1 MSSHLRGRPSQRCLF
16 GALVSLAL
24 LAPMVCGGALA
35 AKFKL
40 LYSFCQDGCVA
51 RAPSAG
57 FVRDGQGN
65 LFGASIYGG
74 ANNDGI
80 VFELEHIGKHRFKF
94 KLLHSFSGYDG
105 IDARGTLVIDAQGNL
120 YGTTLEGGSNN
131 AGVVYRL
138 SPNAGKGGRRWSE
151 KVLHN
156 FCSAADCKD
165 GANPPSGLTYV
176 GAAFGSVYD
185 GVSPLYGTTEAGG
198 KAGKGVVFEIRPKVT
213 GKVETVIHNMCRFAD
228 CADGGFPEGSVV
240 ADQAGN
246 LFGTTA
252 TGGEG
257 HGTIFELVLSP
268 EGGKRRWTETILYN
282 FCGRTCHDG
291 AFPAGDLALDAEGN
305 LFGVTPE
312 GGDSCPGGI
321 LNGCGTVFRLSRG
334 GNGWIETILHT
345 FCLEDDCKDGIGAFQ
360 GVAIDS
366 AGDIFGTTEAG
377 GGNDI
382 DAFGNGGGVVYEIS
396 GSTFRVLHAFCSLPD
411 CADGAN
417 PFSKPI
423 VDPSGYIYGTTSYGG
438 VSGGNFNGG
447 TAFEIKIP

>member
-1 MSSHLRGRPSQRCLF
+1 MSSHLRGRRSQHCLF
-16 GALVSLAL
+16 GALVSLAV
-24 LAPMVCGGALA
+24 LAPVICSGALA

-51 RAPSAG
+51 RALSAG

-74 ANNDGI
+74 AHNDGI

-138 SPNAGKGGRRWSE
+138 SPDAGKSGRRWSE
-151 KVLHN
+151 KVLHD

-176 GAAFGSVYD
+176 GATSGAVYD
-185 GVSPLYGTTEAGG
+185 GVSPLYGTTEVGG
-198 KAGKGVVFEIRPKVT
+198 KAGKGVVFEIQPRVD
-213 GKVETVIHNMCRFAD
+213 GRVERVIYNMCSVNN
-228 CADGGFPEGSVV
+228 CADGWQPEGSVV
-240 ADQAGN
+240 ADRAGN
-246 LFGTTA
+246 LFGTTDN
-252 TGGEG
+252 GGQG
-257 HGTIFELVLSP
+257 YGIVYELTPLSD
-268 EGGKRRWTETILYN
+268 RWIETVLYN
-282 FCGRTCHDG
+282 FCRCRGDG
-291 AFPAGDLALDAEGN
+291 AFPAGDLALDSSGN
-305 LFGVTPE
+305 LFGVTL
-312 GGDSCPGGI
+312 GGGHSCP
-321 LNGCGTVFRLSRG
+321 LNISGCGTVFRLSPGHR
-334 GNGWIETILHT
+334 GWIESILHA
-345 FCLEDDCKDGIGAFQ
+345 FCSRDDCKDGIGANQ
-360 GVAIDS
+360 GVAVDS
-366 AGDIFGTTEAG
+366 AGNILGMTEAG

-382 DAFGNGGGVVYEIS
+382 DEFGFGGGVAYEIS
-396 GSTFRVLHAFCSLPD
+396 GNSFRVLHAFCSLPD